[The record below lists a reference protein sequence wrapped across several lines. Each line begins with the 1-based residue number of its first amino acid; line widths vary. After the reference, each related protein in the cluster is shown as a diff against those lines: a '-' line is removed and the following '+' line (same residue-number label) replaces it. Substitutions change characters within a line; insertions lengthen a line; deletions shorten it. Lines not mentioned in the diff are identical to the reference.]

1 LIVLTDDQIHKLIK
15 KKRVKKTQPFKPPAV
30 AERILRRKLMLLWE
44 KVVFPSIQK
53 IKAAIDSG
61 MDLDELSKIIDS
73 ELYFAQIAY
82 DAERQQIVD
91 MWSLAIEKETR
102 QKLQQVLANSLG
114 VDIAAIV
121 DEPVIKQAI
130 EMGTKEASELITGM
144 PTDTIEQIRGAVL
157 DNFKGVALPENR
169 SLLKHLSTIAEIS
182 QNRAKMIARD
192 QTKKLTS
199 LINQTRQQKIGV
211 TKYIWKTVKDERV
224 VGNPSG
230 RYPKPTPQHG
240 DHYIMEGLTCLWD
253 DASVYSDD
261 NGKTWKKRVP
271 GMPKNHPGDDIL

>member
-1 LIVLTDDQIHKLIK
+1 LIVLTDDQIYKLVK
-15 KKRVKKTQPFKPPAV
+15 KKRVKKTQPFKPPAA

-53 IKAAIDSG
+53 IKLAIDSG
-61 MDLDELSKIIDS
+61 MEIDELSKLIDN

-82 DAERQQIVD
+82 DAERQQIID

-114 VDIAAIV
+114 VDITAII

-130 EMGTKEASELITGM
+130 EIGTREASELITDM
-144 PTDTIEQIRGAVL
+144 PADTIEKIRGAVL

-169 SLLKHLSTIAEIS
+169 SLLKHLQAIAEIG
-182 QNRAKMIARD
+182 QNRARLIARD

-240 DHYIMEGLTCLWD
+240 DHYIMEGLMCLWD

-261 NGKTWKKRVP
+261 NGQTWKNRVA
-271 GMPKNHPGDDIL
+271 GMPRSHPGYEIG

>member
-1 LIVLTDDQIHKLIK
+1 MIVLTDDQIRKLIK

-44 KVVFPSIQK
+44 KVVFPSIRK
-53 IKAAIDSG
+53 IKTAIDSG
-61 MDLDELSKIIDS
+61 MELDKLSKLIDN

-82 DAERQQIVD
+82 DAERQQIID
-91 MWSLAIEKETR
+91 MWSMAIEKETR
-102 QKLQQVLANSLG
+102 QRLQQALANSLG
-114 VDIAAIV
+114 VDIAAVI

-144 PTDTIEQIRGAVL
+144 PADTIEQIRGAVL

-169 SLLKHLSTIAEIS
+169 SLLKHISTIAEIGE
-182 QNRAKMIARD
+182 NRARLIARD

-211 TKYIWKTVKDERV
+211 TKYIWKTVRDERV

-240 DHYIMEGLTCLWD
+240 DHYIMEGLMCLWS
-253 DASVYSDD
+253 DATVYSDD
-261 NGKTWKKRVP
+261 KGKTWKKRVA
-271 GMPKNHPGDDIL
+271 GMPKTHPGFEIG